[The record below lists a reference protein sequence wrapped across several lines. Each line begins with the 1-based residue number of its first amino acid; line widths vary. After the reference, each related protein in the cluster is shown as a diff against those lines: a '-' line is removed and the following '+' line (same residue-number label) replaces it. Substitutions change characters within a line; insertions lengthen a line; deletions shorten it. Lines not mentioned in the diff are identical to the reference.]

1 MDSVDFFA
9 QVFGQELSATSALFR
24 AIPEH
29 RADYRPDPKSR
40 SAREIVEHIL
50 AHVVDYENILNLS
63 SCEETFNVEFA
74 TIEDAA
80 NKLEKFWNERLLDLK
95 NLSDETFDNCKF
107 DLLING
113 NVAMS
118 LPRINVLW
126 AFLLDIIHH
135 RGQLSTY
142 IRPMGGS
149 NPMIY
154 GPTADS

>member
-1 MDSVDFFA
+1 MDSIQFFTQA
-9 QVFGQELSATSALFR
+9 FASELNGTLNLLR
-24 AIPEH
+24 AIPEDKS
-29 RADYRPDPKSR
+29 DYKPHLKSR

-50 AHVVDYENILNLS
+50 AHVVDFENILNRS
-63 SCEETFNVEFA
+63 SCEETFNVEFS
-74 TIEDAA
+74 TVHDAA
-80 NKLEKFWNERLLDLK
+80 DQLEKLWNDRLVDLN
-95 NLSDETFDNCKF
+95 NLSDENFDNSKF

-113 NVAMS
+113 NAVMS